1 MSGSLENNSMQNS
14 ISSSLWR
21 PWTPITQQADSMRI
35 VEAQGNRVR
44 DAEGNW
50 YLDGISGVLN
60 ASCGHG
66 HPRLIEAATLQ
77 FQQLVHYDPMV
88 SSHDPAETLASRL
101 AEILPGELNET
112 CLVNSG
118 SEATEAAIR
127 IALQYWRNID
137 EHRNRVITF
146 EAAYHGTTFLAQQ
159 LSGLPFTV
167 SEWAPPFPIEHVSL
181 PGSPRA
187 VRTEEGADAL
197 IAEFARALESGP
209 PAAAVMVEPLL
220 GLGGCVVLPAG
231 FLARLRELCDQHG
244 TLLILDEVF
253 CGFGRTGRMFGFEH
267 DGITPDI
274 VTMSK
279 GISGGYLPLAA
290 TTVTSAIKETF
301 AREPVAQ
308 GLRYGHTTG
317 GHAVASAVA
326 NAVLDVMADEKLV
339 ANSATQGATLLD
351 GLQQLE
357 SSPLITD
364 VRGLGL
370 VVAIETDT
378 PDSAAAI
385 AAGAARAGL
394 MTRHERG
401 VIRIAPPLTI
411 TAGDT
416 MELLEA
422 IGTAVDVAS
431 SARR

>member
-1 MSGSLENNSMQNS
+1 MLNSRS
-14 ISSSLWR
+14 KSALWR

-44 DAEGNW
+44 DAGGTW

-66 HPRLIEAATLQ
+66 HPRLVEAATRQ

-88 SSHDPAETLASRL
+88 SSHDPAETLTARL

-112 CLVNSG
+112 CLLNSG
-118 SEATEAAIR
+118 SEATEAALR
-127 IALQYWRNID
+127 IALQYWRNLG
-137 EHRNRVITF
+137 ESRNRVITF
-146 EAAYHGTTFLAQQ
+146 EAAYHGSTFLAQQ

-167 SEWAPPFPIEHVSL
+167 SEWTPPFPIDHVSL
-181 PGSPRA
+181 PASPRA
-187 VRTEEGADAL
+187 VRTEEGADEL
-197 IAEFARALESGP
+197 IALFARALEAGP

-231 FLARLRELCDQHG
+231 FLARLRRLCDEHG
-244 TLLILDEVF
+244 ALLILDEVF

-290 TTVTSAIKETF
+290 VTVTSPIKESF
-301 AREPVAQ
+301 VREPVAQ

-339 ANSATQGATLLD
+339 ENSAAQGATLLD
-351 GLQQLE
+351 GLRQLE
-357 SSPLITD
+357 PSPVITD

-370 VVAIETDT
+370 VVAIEADS
-378 PDSAAAI
+378 PESAAAI
-385 AAGAARAGL
+385 ATASARAGV
-394 MTRHERG
+394 MMRHERG
-401 VIRIAPPLTI
+401 VVRIAPPLTI
-411 TAGDT
+411 TTDETAE
-416 MELLEA
+416 MLQK
-422 IGTAVDVAS
+422 IGAAVDTAAE
-431 SARR
+431 ARR

>member
-1 MSGSLENNSMQNS
+1 MQTTVS
-14 ISSSLWR
+14 TSSLWR
-21 PWTPITQQADSMRI
+21 PWTPITQQANPMRI
-35 VEAQGNRVR
+35 VEARGTRVR

-66 HPRLIEAATLQ
+66 HPRLIEAATRQ
-77 FQQLVHYDPMV
+77 FEQLVHYDPMV

-112 CLVNSG
+112 CLLNSG

-127 IALQYWRNID
+127 IALQYWRNIG
-137 EHRNRVITF
+137 EERSRVVTF
-146 EAAYHGTTFLAQQ
+146 EAAYHGTTFVAQQ

-167 SEWAPPFPIEHVSL
+167 SEWVQPFPINHVPL
-181 PGSPRA
+181 PVSPREM
-187 VRTEEGADAL
+187 RTEASGDAL
-197 IAEFARALESGP
+197 ITLFAEALEAGP

-220 GLGGCVVLPAG
+220 GLGGCVVLPSG
-231 FLARLRELCDQHG
+231 FLARLRKLCDQHG
-244 TLLILDEVF
+244 ALLILDEVF
-253 CGFGRTGRMFGFEH
+253 CGFGRTGRMFGFDH

-274 VTMSK
+274 VTTSK
-279 GISGGYLPLAA
+279 GISGGLLPLAA
-290 TTVTSAIKETF
+290 VTVTSPIKESFT
-301 AREPVAQ
+301 REPIAQ

-326 NAVLDVMADEKLV
+326 NTVLDVMADERLV
-339 ANSATQGATLLD
+339 ENSATQGATLLA
-351 GLQQLE
+351 GLRKLE

-378 PDSAAAI
+378 SESAAAI
-385 AAGAARAGL
+385 AGAAARAGT

-411 TAGDT
+411 TGDDT
-416 MELLEA
+416 AEMLET
-422 IGTAVDVAS
+422 IGIAVDVATG
-431 SARR
+431 AHRRTER

>member
-1 MSGSLENNSMQNS
+1 MQTT
-14 ISSSLWR
+14 ISKSSLWR
-21 PWTPITQQADSMRI
+21 PWTPITQQANPMRI
-35 VEAQGNRVR
+35 VEARGTRVR

-66 HPRLIEAATLQ
+66 HPRLIEAATRQ
-77 FQQLVHYDPMV
+77 FERLVHYDPMV

-112 CLVNSG
+112 CLLNSG

-127 IALQYWRNID
+127 IALQYWRNIGED
-137 EHRNRVITF
+137 RSRVVTF
-146 EAAYHGTTFLAQQ
+146 EAAYHGTTYVAQQ

-167 SEWAPPFPIEHVSL
+167 SEWVPPFPINHVPL
-181 PGSPRA
+181 PASPREM
-187 VRTEEGADAL
+187 RTEASGDAL
-197 IAEFARALESGP
+197 ITLFAEALEAGP

-220 GLGGCVVLPAG
+220 GLGGCVVLPSG
-231 FLARLRELCDQHG
+231 FLARLRKLCDQHG
-244 TLLILDEVF
+244 ALLILDEVF
-253 CGFGRTGRMFGFEH
+253 CGFGRTGRMFGFDH

-274 VTMSK
+274 VTTSK
-279 GISGGYLPLAA
+279 GISGGLLPLAA
-290 TTVTSAIKETF
+290 VTVTSPIKESFT
-301 AREPVAQ
+301 REPIAQ

-326 NAVLDVMADEKLV
+326 NTVLDVMADEKLV
-339 ANSATQGATLLD
+339 ENSATQGATLLA
-351 GLQQLE
+351 GLRKLE
-357 SSPLITD
+357 SSPLIAD

-378 PDSAAAI
+378 PESAAAI
-385 AAGAARAGL
+385 AGAAARAGV

-411 TAGDT
+411 TEDDT
-416 MELLEA
+416 AEILET
-422 IGTAVDVAS
+422 IGVAVDVA
-431 SARR
+431 AHR

>member
-1 MSGSLENNSMQNS
+1 MLNSRS
-14 ISSSLWR
+14 KSALWR

-44 DAEGNW
+44 DAGGTW

-66 HPRLIEAATLQ
+66 HPRLVEAATRQ

-88 SSHDPAETLASRL
+88 SSHDPAETLTARL

-112 CLVNSG
+112 CLLNSG
-118 SEATEAAIR
+118 SEATEAALR
-127 IALQYWRNID
+127 IALQYWRNLG
-137 EHRNRVITF
+137 ESRNRVITF
-146 EAAYHGTTFLAQQ
+146 EAAYHGSTFLAQQ

-167 SEWAPPFPIEHVSL
+167 SEWTPPFPIDHVSL
-181 PGSPRA
+181 PASPRA
-187 VRTEEGADAL
+187 VRTEEGADEL
-197 IAEFARALESGP
+197 IALFARALEAGP

-231 FLARLRELCDQHG
+231 FLARLRRLCDEHG
-244 TLLILDEVF
+244 ALLILDEVF

-290 TTVTSAIKETF
+290 VTVTSPIKESF
-301 AREPVAQ
+301 VREPVAQ

-339 ANSATQGATLLD
+339 ENSAAQGATLLD
-351 GLQQLE
+351 GLRQLE
-357 SSPLITD
+357 PSPVITD

-370 VVAIETDT
+370 VVAIEADS
-378 PDSAAAI
+378 PESAAAI
-385 AAGAARAGL
+385 ATASARAGV
-394 MTRHERG
+394 MMRHERG
-401 VIRIAPPLTI
+401 VVRIAPPLTI
-411 TAGDT
+411 TTDETAE
-416 MELLEA
+416 MLQK
-422 IGTAVDVAS
+422 IGAAVETAAE
-431 SARR
+431 ARR

>member
-1 MSGSLENNSMQNS
+1 MRNSTS
-14 ISSSLWR
+14 KSALWR
-21 PWTPITQQADSMRI
+21 PWIPISSRATPMRI
-35 VEAQGNRVR
+35 VEARGNRVR

-66 HPRLIEAATLQ
+66 HPRLIEAAT
-77 FQQLVHYDPMV
+77 QQMQKIVHYDPMV
-88 SSHDPAETLASRL
+88 SSHDPAETLTARL

-112 CLVNSG
+112 CLLNSG

-127 IALQYWRNID
+127 IALQYWRNIGED
-137 EHRNRVITF
+137 RNRVITF

-167 SEWAPPFPIEHVSL
+167 SEWTPPFPIDHVSL
-181 PGSPRA
+181 PTSPRA
-187 VRTEEGADAL
+187 LRTEEGSDAL
-197 IAEFARALESGP
+197 IALFAGALAAGP

-231 FLARLRELCDQHG
+231 FLARLRQLCDQHG

-253 CGFGRTGRMFGFEH
+253 TGFGRTGQMFGFEH

-290 TTVTSAIKETF
+290 VTVTSPIKETF
-301 AREPVAQ
+301 TQEPVAH

-326 NAVLDVMADEKLV
+326 NSVLDVMADEKLV
-339 ANSATQGATLLD
+339 ENSATQGAELLE
-351 GLQQLE
+351 GLQRLE
-357 SSPLITD
+357 PSPVITD

-370 VVAIETDT
+370 VVAIEADS
-378 PDSAAAI
+378 PESAAAI
-385 AAGAARAGL
+385 ATASAEAGV
-394 MTRHERG
+394 MMRHERG
-401 VIRIAPPLTI
+401 VVRIAPPLTI
-411 TAGDT
+411 TADDT
-416 MELLEA
+416 AEMLQK
-422 IGTAVDVAS
+422 IGAAVDTA
-431 SARR
+431 AAAHR